1 MITLGIRLYALGA
14 VALGLVGLWW
24 GDFALQ
30 WQPVPPGVPGRT
42 ALAYVCAA
50 ALALA
55 GAALNLRRTARAG
68 AAVLSAVFLLI
79 VVLLHGPLVAA
90 HPLVVGAW
98 NGLAEQLAL
107 LSGAWLAFTM
117 TCGAD
122 GAPHRLRRAQLAF
135 GACLITF
142 GLAHFYYLD
151 FTASLVP
158 KWIPPGQLFW
168 AAATG
173 VAHLAAGVAILTR
186 VRAYLAAVL
195 LTVMF
200 VLFGLL
206 VHAPL
211 LLADP
216 RSHLN
221 WVMNAM
227 NLALT
232 GAAWVVADSL
242 APGRVPL
249 GGDVGRPGASRSAEL
264 AGARHDQARS
274 AVLR

>member
-1 MITLGIRLYALGA
+1 MITPGIRLYALSA
-14 VALGLVGLWW
+14 VALGLVGLRW

-42 ALAYVCAA
+42 ALAFLFAA
-50 ALALA
+50 ALVLA
-55 GAALNLRRTARAG
+55 GAALNRRRTASYG
-68 AAVLSAVFLLI
+68 AAALCVLFLLI
-79 VVLLHGPLVAA
+79 VLLHVPAVVT

-98 NGLAEQLAL
+98 SGLAEQLAL
-107 LSGAWLAFTM
+107 MTGAWLAFAMLTPERAA
-117 TCGAD
+117 G
-122 GAPHRLRRAQLAF
+122 RLRPGQLAF

-142 GLAHFYYLD
+142 GLAHFFYLD

-158 KWIPPGQLFW
+158 RWIPPGQTFW

-173 VAHLAAGVAILTR
+173 VAHLAAGVAVVTR
-186 VRAYLAAVL
+186 IRAHLAAVL

-200 VLFGLL
+200 ALFGLL

-211 LLADP
+211 LLAAP
-216 RSHLN
+216 GSHLN

-242 APGRVPL
+242 AAGVSVP
-249 GGDVGRPGASRSAEL
+249 
-264 AGARHDQARS
+264 ARS
-274 AVLR
+274 TAATLPEAAQALRD